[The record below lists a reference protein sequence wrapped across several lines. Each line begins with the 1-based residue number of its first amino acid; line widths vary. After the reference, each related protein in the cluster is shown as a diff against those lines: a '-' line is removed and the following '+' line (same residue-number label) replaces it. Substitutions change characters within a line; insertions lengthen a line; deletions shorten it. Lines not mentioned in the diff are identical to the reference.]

1 VVQQSDNGKRQ
12 RNLGTYC
19 SEVLLL
25 LASSF
30 VLSLAFPGFLSK
42 SGFGFLAFVALIPV
56 FVVIHRTRPAA
67 TPFYGFFYGF
77 MFYLFFNY
85 WLRNF
90 HPLAIFIVT
99 IIKGGEMA
107 LLFPCL
113 KMADSWCK
121 KWSWL
126 VQAFIWTAYTYLC
139 QSWFAGYPYGTIAYA
154 LWNYLPLVQ
163 IASVTGIWGVNLLL
177 VMPQSFIAMPVARR
191 ERVRGWL
198 RDRRVWAVAYVVG
211 FVLWLVL
218 GTASWQRWK
227 RMTPDRSWKVAV
239 VQHNANS
246 WKGGYTTYKR
256 NFNNLRKLSLEA
268 MAKHPDILV
277 WSETAFVPSV
287 AWHENYPTDPD
298 TSALVEEF
306 VNFGKELSVPLITG
320 NPEGVLSDP
329 SLPPELEDGT
339 WNREDY
345 NTVIMFD
352 DGQIK
357 QTYRKQHLVPFTEHF
372 PYEKTMPHLYNLLKA
387 NDYHWWLTGTESVVF
402 ESDGIKFST
411 PICFEDVYGDLNAEF
426 VRGGADVLMNM
437 TNDNWSQSE
446 ASEIQH
452 GVMAV
457 YRSVENRRTMIRS
470 TNSGLSCYITP
481 DGQVHDELPLF
492 KAMWHIFDVPVYLSS
507 THAET
512 VYTRYGDW
520 LAYLSIWV
528 SILSLSV
535 GLAVTIVTRR
545 KRH

>member
-1 VVQQSDNGKRQ
+1 MVQHTNNGKKQ

-25 LASSF
+25 LASAF

-42 SGFGFLAFVALIPV
+42 SGFGFLAFLALIPV
-56 FVVIHRTRPAA
+56 FVVIHRTHPVA

-77 MFYLFFNY
+77 MFYIFFNY

-121 KWSWL
+121 KFSPL
-126 VQAFIWTAYTYLC
+126 VQACIWTAYTFLC
-139 QSWFAGYPYGTIAYA
+139 QNWFAGYPYGTIAYA

-163 IASVTGIWGVNLLL
+163 IASVTGIWGINFLL
-177 VMPQSFIAMPVARR
+177 VLPQAFVAVPLARR
-191 ERVRGWL
+191 TGFRAWIRERKLWVG
-198 RDRRVWAVAYVVG
+198 AYGLV
-211 FVLWLVL
+211 FVLWLGL
-218 GTASWQRWK
+218 GILSWQHWSH
-227 RMTPDRSWKVAV
+227 MEPDCIWKVAS

-256 NFNNLRKLSLEA
+256 NFNNLRKMSLEA
-268 MAKHPDILV
+268 MSGHPDILV

-287 AWHENYPTDPD
+287 AWHEKYPSDPD

-306 VNFGKELSVPLITG
+306 VKFGKELSVPLITG
-320 NPEGVLSDP
+320 NPEGVIDDP
-329 SLPPELEDGT
+329 SLPPELENGE
-339 WNREDY
+339 WNRLDY
-345 NTVIMFD
+345 NTVIMFA
-352 DGQIK
+352 DGKIK

-372 PYEKTMPHLYNLLKA
+372 PYEKTMPHLYRLLKA

-411 PICFEDVYGDLNAEF
+411 PICFEDVFGDLNAEF

-437 TNDNWSQSE
+437 TNDNWSESE

-452 GVMAV
+452 GVMAIF
-457 YRSVENRRTMIRS
+457 RSVENRRTMVRS

-481 DGQVHDELPLF
+481 DGQIHDELPLF
-492 KAMWHIFDVPVYLSS
+492 KSMWHIFDVPVYLSS

-512 VYTRYGDW
+512 FYTRHGDW
-520 LAYLSIWV
+520 LGRLAVWV
-528 SILSLSV
+528 SLIALLV
-535 GLAVTIVTRR
+535 GFASRFAIR
-545 KRH
+545 KKGE